1 MEKIS
6 RTMIRQSMIAKSTQN
21 NFMGNVMRR
30 WLFIKDANT
39 PNPHSRKFMPGKPV
53 MTEGGTMD
61 FSAIKYTHVS
71 PMARQL
77 FGIDGVTR
85 VFYGKDFI
93 SVSKE
98 EEIEWECLKPEI
110 LGVIT
115 DHYTKGLPL
124 FTEELPP
131 DDTAILSDDTEA
143 VQMIKEI
150 IETRIRPFV
159 QEDGGDITYLD
170 FEEEQGLVTIEMKGS
185 CAGCPSSAVTLKSG
199 IEGMLKHYVQEVDRV
214 EAVDYSGKE

>member
-1 MEKIS
+1 MLS
-6 RTMIRQSMIAKSTQN
+6 RIVQSKPI
-21 NFMGNVMRR
+21 NFKALTFMSFRS
-30 WLFIKDANT
+30 LFIKDANT
-39 PNPHSRKFMPGKPV
+39 PNPHSRKFIPGKPV
-53 MTEGGTMD
+53 MTDGTTMD
-61 FSAIKYTHVS
+61 FSAMKFTHVS
-71 PMARQL
+71 PMARKL
-77 FGIDGVTR
+77 FGIEGVNR

-93 SVSKE
+93 SVTKTE
-98 EEIEWECLKPEI
+98 DVDWQVLKPEI

-115 DHYTKGLPL
+115 DHYSKGLPL

-131 DDTAILSDDTEA
+131 EDTAILSDDSEA

-150 IETRIRPFV
+150 IETRVRPFV

-170 FEEEQGLVTIEMKGS
+170 FDEEKGLVTIEMKGS

-199 IEGMLKHYVQEVDRV
+199 IEGMLKHYVQEVNSV